1 VLKQDTNEESMGFS
15 HNGQHLAAHSYKLTA
30 TPVDEVGAGLDGNV
44 VDGRPYLE
52 IIVGYADI
60 LWRR

>member
-1 VLKQDTNEESMGFS
+1 MGFS